1 MAITYPYA
9 MPSSP
14 APRSVTPRPIAAVGI
29 SASGFTFQQQVQ
41 RHQGQQWVFEIELPP
56 MERADAEQWISWRL
70 ALNGME
76 GTFLFGDPAAKTPRG
91 IATGSP
97 LANSAGSPSVN
108 LARETELVTDGWT
121 PGVTGILKAGDY
133 CQVLN
138 GSRYWLH
145 KNLTDVNSDGSG
157 NAVLNLWPYLRQDI
171 VDNAVITVNSPKGLF
186 RMASNEMGWDV
197 GEAKIYGLSF
207 IAIEALGNE

>member
-29 SASGFTFQQQVQ
+29 NVSGFTFQQQVQ
-41 RHQGQQWVFEIELPP
+41 RHQGQQWAFQVEMPP

-76 GTFLFGDPAAKTPRG
+76 GTFLLGDPAAKTPRG
-91 IATGSP
+91 VATGSP

-108 LARETELVTDGWT
+108 LARETEFHTDGWT
-121 PGVTGILKAGDY
+121 PDVTGILKAGDY
-133 CQVLN
+133 IQITQ
-138 GSRYWLH
+138 GSNYWLH
-145 KNLTDVNSDGSG
+145 KNLRDVNSDSSG
-157 NAVLNLWPYLRQDI
+157 NAVLDLWPRLRANI
-171 VDNAVITVNSPKGLF
+171 TDNAVITVNSAKGLF
-186 RMASNEMGWDV
+186 RMASNEMAWDV

-207 IAIEALGNE
+207 TAIEALGGE